1 MMVVEVVAD
10 TKENDAVVFVFPIV
24 IAQLVVLRE
33 AEIEISTTAVAV
45 PMPETI
51 VAVAVTTSQFT
62 RIQEPWLLP
71 ITQFTEDFPAGGDG

>member
-1 MMVVEVVAD
+1 MMVVVYVELTTDIVDVA
-10 TKENDAVVFVFPIV
+10 FVLPIV
-24 IAQLVVLRE
+24 MAQLVVLSD
-33 AEIEISTTAVAV
+33 AEIEMSVTTDAV

-71 ITQFTEDFPAGGDG
+71 IPHFTEDLPAGGDG